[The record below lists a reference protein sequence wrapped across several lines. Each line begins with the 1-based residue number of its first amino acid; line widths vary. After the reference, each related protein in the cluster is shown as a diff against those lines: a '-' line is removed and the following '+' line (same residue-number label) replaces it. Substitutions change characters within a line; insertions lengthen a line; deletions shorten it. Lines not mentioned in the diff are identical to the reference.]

1 MTHLSLLENTLLAR
15 CRFPRMARVI
25 ATIPALWLAGCK
37 PANTSAPPS
46 TSPSVQTMRVQ
57 AADLE
62 AQSFIGAYQTRRTIP
77 LGPSQA
83 GRIATIKV
91 VNGQYVHQGD
101 VLVSLENRLLLEA
114 VAQAQGEV
122 DASRADAKQAVSALR
137 RSQGLDVAGGISSGT
152 LEERAALA
160 EAAQGKYRA
169 SIAALHQAQIQL
181 AEADIRAPEDGWVI
195 SVSGVAGRLE
205 DAGTEVLRLA
215 AGEPDIHVKVP
226 ARSHFKVGDAAEVTD
241 QSDQHAQFVH
251 ATVRE
256 LSPIDETSQM
266 QDVYIRPDHSLPVP
280 LGSLVTVA
288 LAPPVQ
294 PDVVRVPLTALISD
308 DQNHAHLWSITED
321 KVPQLVQT
329 SVIIIGLRGADALV
343 GGLKP
348 QTQIVTSGVDS
359 LQAGEHV
366 HISSITSER

>member
-1 MTHLSLLENTLLAR
+1 MTRFSLLENMMLVR
-15 CRFPRMARVI
+15 CRFPRISQII
-25 ATIPALWLAGCK
+25 ATIAALWFAGCK
-37 PANTSAPPS
+37 PADTSATPS

-57 AADLE
+57 DAELE
-62 AQSFIGAYQTRRTIP
+62 AQSFIGTYQTRRTIP

-91 VNGQYVHQGD
+91 INGQYVHQGD
-101 VLVSLENRLLLEA
+101 VLITLENRLLLES

-122 DASRADAKQAVSALR
+122 NAARADAKQAASTLR
-137 RSQGLDVAGGISSGT
+137 RSKGLDVAGGISSGT

-160 EAAQGKYRA
+160 ETAQGKYRA
-169 SIAALHQAQIQL
+169 SLAALHQAQIQL
-181 AEADIRAPEDGWVI
+181 AEADIRAPENGWVI
-195 SVSGVAGRLE
+195 GVSGVAGRLE

-215 AGEPDIHVKVP
+215 AGEPDIHIKVP
-226 ARSHFKVGDAAEVTD
+226 ARAHLKVGDAAEVTD

-294 PDVVRVPLTALISD
+294 PHAVRVPLTALISD
-308 DQNHAHLWSITED
+308 DQNHAHLWSLTED
-321 KVPQLVQT
+321 KTPQLVQT

-348 QTQIVTSGVDS
+348 QTQIVTSGADS